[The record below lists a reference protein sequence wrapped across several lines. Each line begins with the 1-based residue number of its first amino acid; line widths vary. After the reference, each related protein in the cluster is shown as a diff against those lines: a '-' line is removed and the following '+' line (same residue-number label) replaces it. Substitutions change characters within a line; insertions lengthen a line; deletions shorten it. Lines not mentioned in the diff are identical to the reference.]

1 MCWADTACHQRA
13 AALQLRRRIQP
24 AVSSRMCEEVVGFSL
39 DLLVSPT
46 QQLARLLPALQ
57 QALA

>member
-1 MCWADTACHQRA
+1 
-13 AALQLRRRIQP
+13 
-24 AVSSRMCEEVVGFSL
+24 MCEEVVGFSL